1 MDPEEVETASI
12 RSGSAV
18 LSHQSVELLPDHDG
32 EVATDVI
39 HIEGDKEPDENQFP
53 LKAFLWANSVPI
65 KAGLIL
71 GRSGGLVNPLESLYK
86 AVQDH

>member
-53 LKAFLWANSVPI
+53 KREFKSGSYVWKEGFKAFNT
-65 KAGLIL
+65 
-71 GRSGGLVNPLESLYK
+71 
-86 AVQDH
+86 